1 MSKFRLTFRTCY
13 PPVLRTKR
21 LSAFRTDSPDMDRRW
36 NGGWAD
42 FSPEW
47 FHGENRR
54 VPVFVV
60 VIFRVYIVREFCLAA
75 RTFQPTERRQSAIR
89 QFPARCWGL
98 LYLISR
104 ERY

>member
-21 LSAFRTDSPDMDRRW
+21 LSAFWTDSPDTDMRW
-36 NGGWAD
+36 NGGWSD
-42 FSPEW
+42 FSPAW
-47 FHGENRR
+47 FHGENLRL
-54 VPVFVV
+54 PVFVV
-60 VIFRVYIVREFCLAA
+60 VIFGVYIAGILSRSADIPA
-75 RTFQPTERRQSAIR
+75 NRKAPKSAIR

-104 ERY
+104 